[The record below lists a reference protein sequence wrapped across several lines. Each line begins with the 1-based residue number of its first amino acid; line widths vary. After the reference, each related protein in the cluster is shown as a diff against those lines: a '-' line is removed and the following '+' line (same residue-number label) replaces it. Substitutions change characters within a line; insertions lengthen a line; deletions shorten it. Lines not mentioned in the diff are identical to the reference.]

1 MTVAQFVSRKVYST
15 LKSVQNFCRK
25 VQFQFSLPFS
35 WYLFIHF
42 ALLCSC
48 CSSINSIFFAMNT
61 LRLRNF
67 STKKPVRQRE
77 KKVEEEFMKSVADM
91 MNTGYEIEVIL
102 LKCFTKRKVSFQD
115 EGKRKYVCAVIKIV
129 IGKNLLH
136 LLFIYFFYLIQLLYV
151 PAVVLIFIK

>member
-1 MTVAQFVSRKVYST
+1 
-15 LKSVQNFCRK
+15 
-25 VQFQFSLPFS
+25 
-35 WYLFIHF
+35 
-42 ALLCSC
+42 
-48 CSSINSIFFAMNT
+48 MNT

-67 STKKPVRQRE
+67 STKKPVRQRAE
-77 KKVEEEFMKSVADM
+77 VEEEFMKSVADM

-102 LKCFTKRKVSFQD
+102 LKCFTKRKVNFQD